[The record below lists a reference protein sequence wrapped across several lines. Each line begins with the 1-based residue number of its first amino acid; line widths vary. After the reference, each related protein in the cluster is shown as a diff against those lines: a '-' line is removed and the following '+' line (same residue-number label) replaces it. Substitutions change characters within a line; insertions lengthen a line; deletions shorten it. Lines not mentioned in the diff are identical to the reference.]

1 MRGVH
6 ILPTLAGALALGC
19 ADSQSPTSFAAAPT
33 DLALSVE
40 RGTAPFGFAF
50 ADERYVLFIGLTV
63 EDVTKAI
70 CTGGSFDVDEVQALT
85 VTRPSDESVKA
96 LQRGT
101 LNVVAI
107 ELAGP
112 QFCDDPL
119 GVGFAG
125 TARVLY
131 TDSDVFVS
139 GNQADASQIQ
149 VTGTVT
155 DASGQRYHLTAINVR
170 VIAPGSTAENPVDL
184 NTRTQIR
191 LTPIGEFDLGVLW

>member
-6 ILPTLAGALALGC
+6 ILPTLAGALSLAC
-19 ADSQSPTSFAAAPT
+19 ADSQSPTSFT
-33 DLALSVE
+33 DPQTDPALSVD

-63 EDVTKAI
+63 DDVTKAI
-70 CTGGSFDVDEVQALT
+70 CTGGNFDVDEVHALT
-85 VTRPSDESVKA
+85 LTRPSDESIKA

-101 LNVVAI
+101 VNVVAI

-112 QFCDDPL
+112 AFCDSPL

-139 GNQADASQIQ
+139 GNRADASQIQ

-155 DASGQRYHLTAINVR
+155 DGSGQRYHLLAINVR
-170 VIAPGSTAENPVDL
+170 VIAPGTTPDNPVDL
-184 NTRTQIR
+184 NARAQIR
-191 LTPIGEFDLGVLW
+191 LTPVGG